1 MIIVCTGRGCQ
12 VYDKNSE
19 VYKKLNQSILPIGK
33 TAKKIRQ
40 YREGQHISLRKFAEK
55 IDTTMT
61 YLSKIEQGLIF
72 PSDKLLGA
80 IAEALGVSV
89 DDLISVDSDNEA

>member
-1 MIIVCTGRGCQ
+1 M
-12 VYDKNSE
+12 YDRSSE
-19 VYKKLNQSILPIGK
+19 VYKKLNTLPIGK
-33 TAKKIRQ
+33 TARKIRQ
-40 YREGQHISLRKFAEK
+40 YREEQRITLRKFAEK

-72 PSDKLLGA
+72 PSDEFLFI

-89 DDLISVDSDNEA
+89 DDLITVDSTV